1 MTSNDFTLL
10 FAAFAGFVI
19 APAFFLW
26 GVAYLVNR
34 NKSGRSDPGVRS
46 NIEPIDDARTH
57 GTTEAT
63 HSVDQ
68 ARSADDADVRHRR
81 SHGLVGFMSPQPPEQ
96 MQDALLASDLLLR
109 TNPT

>member
-26 GVAYLVNR
+26 GVAYLVNH
-34 NKSGRSDPGVRS
+34 NKSGRSDPGARS
-46 NIEPIDDARTH
+46 NIEPIDDARTE
-57 GTTEAT
+57 GKRAAT

-68 ARSADDADVRHRR
+68 VRSADDADVPNWR
-81 SHGLVGFMSPQPPEQ
+81 SYALVGS
-96 MQDALLASDLLLR
+96 
-109 TNPT
+109 